1 MNQKWRKKYNFNRK
15 YYHPKIYSKTRPSK
29 PKRKLVVPKFFWL
42 AVMALFLVGTLA
54 WFVFGSGYFL
64 VKEIRVI
71 GSVTPEVETSINS
84 LHGEHL
90 LTYTTSGME
99 KNLKKTQ
106 GSIKKIKISKG
117 LPDTLLVSVDLRQP
131 VLVWRSQG
139 KDFLIDKTGVVYT
152 ADVSELKSIKDLPL
166 VEDTMNQPVTPGSAF
181 VTPQFVGFIND
192 LNQKFSETFPIKVEK
207 FTVRE
212 TTFEIELHTSE
223 GWYAILDTNRLIDPQ
238 LLGLESVFEKFGSD
252 IKEYIDLR
260 IEGKAY
266 FK

>member
-1 MNQKWRKKYNFNRK
+1 M
-15 YYHPKIYSKTRPSK
+15 
-29 PKRKLVVPKFFWL
+29 
-42 AVMALFLVGTLA
+42 
-54 WFVFGSGYFL
+54 
-64 VKEIRVI
+64 
-71 GSVTPEVETSINS
+71 
-84 LHGEHL
+84 
-90 LTYTTSGME
+90 
-99 KNLKKTQ
+99 
-106 GSIKKIKISKG
+106 
-117 LPDTLLVSVDLRQP
+117 VSVDLRQP